1 MRLKTNLT
9 GFGYAQLGAYE
20 VNPNWLRRRY
30 AFYLWDPSGA
40 TGALIPGELGWFRF

>member
-30 AFYLWDPSGA
+30 AFYCGIRR
-40 TGALIPGELGWFRF
+40 ALRVR